1 MRKYST
7 FFLVSSLAAL
17 NVLVTATGL
26 FAQKLLIMDR
36 GNNDKIVNDSTI
48 TVSSSDPSINQ
59 LTAIFTIKNNTDV
72 PLSVFLRKKINQV
85 GDSTSDYFC
94 FYIKCWSDTDTT
106 DIADTIPAGGEDYNF
121 ASHVTHIR
129 RFDYPQPAL
138 PPGLTS
144 VTYTIFDNTTLAEP
158 VEASVTVIYHLSP
171 LGTDEPNAA
180 KTEVYP
186 NPATDCIRV
195 KTERQ
200 MTGRLKA
207 VIYNAQGAVVRSEVV
222 TNKGNC
228 LTTIKTNDLS
238 PGFYTG
244 ILTSELNVHSC
255 FRFVVQAR

>member
-1 MRKYST
+1 MKKCCT
-7 FFLVSSLAAL
+7 FFLVFSLAAL
-17 NVLVTATGL
+17 IVSGNATGL
-26 FAQKLLIMDR
+26 FAQKLIIMDR

-48 TVSSSDPSINQ
+48 TLSSSDPSINQ

-106 DIADTIPAGGEDYNF
+106 DIADTIPAGAEDYNF

-171 LGTDEPNAA
+171 LGTDEPNAMKA
-180 KTEVYP
+180 EVYP
-186 NPATDCIRV
+186 NPATDFIRIE
-195 KTERQ
+195 TDRQ
-200 MTGRLKA
+200 MTGKLKA
-207 VIYNAQGAVVRSEVV
+207 VIYNVQGAVVRSEDIISNGS
-222 TNKGNC
+222 T
-228 LTTIKTNDLS
+228 LTIKTSDLS

-244 ILTSELNVHSC
+244 ILTSELNAHSC